1 MWHLIIPPIII
12 IVSIALLARYLSRKI
27 ADPALSEQVDMAM
40 GSVESHAK
48 ARSLSRTEF
57 FLKLSDRVIS
67 MFKVLALRTHNFF
80 QQSSEHLREKRKK
93 VSEMKRVAENVS
105 LSAKDRFSSLSRP
118 SFATWWKES
127 QQDGESSGS
136 PETEPAMAVR
146 SREEKPFAKAAKGDV
161 LPVEP
166 AHPVRPHIE
175 KWKEDGFIQ
184 RIAENP
190 KDLVAYE
197 GLGDYYFS
205 IGSMQDAKSCYRQ
218 ALKLQPTNRVIKI
231 KIRKLEKFF
240 EEKGN

>member
-12 IVSIALLARYLSRKI
+12 IVSIALLARYLSLRV
-27 ADPALSEQVDMAM
+27 ADSSLAEKVDMAM

-57 FLKLSDRVIS
+57 FLKLSDRVVS
-67 MFKVLALRTHNFF
+67 MFKVFALRTHNFF
-80 QQSSEHLREKRKK
+80 QQFSEHLREKRKK

-105 LSAKDRFSSLSRP
+105 SSAKDRFSSLSRP
-118 SFATWWKES
+118 SFATWWKTS
-127 QQDGESSGS
+127 QQDGESASS
-136 PETEPAMAVR
+136 ETAPVMQG
-146 SREEKPFAKAAKGDV
+146 REEKPFAKAAKGV
-161 LPVEP
+161 ALPIAEP
-166 AHPVRPHIE
+166 VHPKRPHIE
-175 KWKEDGFIQ
+175 KWKEDGFIE

-190 KDLVAYE
+190 KDIVAYE

-240 EEKGN
+240 EVSN